1 MMSKKKIP
9 LISSIIIIIIVLVLI
24 IILVNQRPL
33 KVNGY
38 TEEDNGRTLI
48 LEVINKGI
56 SNVEL
61 IDVFVND
68 NKNPVKV
75 ELGVSY
81 TGHLVAGSGLDE
93 DPNIRFLELN
103 KVKISPDLS
112 PEEKELAIKIKDS
125 PIHFGIRIYE
135 IDPIEEV
142 IVKYKYFGL
151 TYTKSFIVVKWP
163 ESNF

>member
-1 MMSKKKIP
+1 MSRKKIP

-24 IILVNQRPL
+24 IILVNQSPL

-38 TEEDNGRTLI
+38 SKEDNGRTLI

-81 TGHLVAGSGLDE
+81 TGHLVVGSGLDE
-93 DPNIRFLELN
+93 DPNIKFLEIN
-103 KVKISPDLS
+103 KEKISPDLS
-112 PEEKELAIKIKDS
+112 PEEKELAIKKKES

-135 IDPIEEV
+135 NDPIDEV
-142 IVKYKYFGL
+142 TVKYKYFGW

>member
-1 MMSKKKIP
+1 MISRMKIP
-9 LISSIIIIIIVLVLI
+9 LLLSIIILIIVLVLI
-24 IILVNQRPL
+24 IISLNQNPI
-33 KVNGY
+33 KVNGI
-38 TEEDNGRTLI
+38 TQEDNGKTLI

-81 TGHLVAGSGLDE
+81 TAHLVGGSGLDE
-93 DPNIRFLELN
+93 DPNIKFLEIN
-103 KVKISPDLS
+103 KEKISPDLS
-112 PEEKELAIKIKDS
+112 PNEKKLKMNKKDS
-125 PIHFGIRIYE
+125 PIHFGIRINE
-135 IDPIEEV
+135 IEPIDKV

-151 TYTKSFIVVKWP
+151 KYTKSFIVEEWP